1 LTLVEVGSPQIFKSL
16 VSTAQ
21 QGTAVRCVAYVR
33 VSTREQ
39 DEEVQRR
46 AIEEFAKQR
55 RVEVLNWY
63 IDKGE
68 SGAKSFKDRPAGNQL
83 LQDLD
88 QLRPECVLAW
98 SIDRLGRTMLDT
110 MSVVLELESRG
121 IRVITL
127 KEEFLQ
133 TLDPNIRKL
142 ILSILSWVAEY
153 ERRRIRERQEEAWRA
168 GKQRGRPHKVS
179 NEAILKY
186 YREYVVNRR
195 LSIKDMWKIMC
206 ADGISI
212 SYSRLRQRIR
222 ELKERGRIVEMRVVV
237 R

>member
-1 LTLVEVGSPQIFKSL
+1 
-16 VSTAQ
+16 
-21 QGTAVRCVAYVR
+21 VRCVAYIR

-46 AIEEFAKQR
+46 AVEEFARSRGFTIIKYY
-55 RVEVLNWY
+55 V
-63 IDKGE
+63 DKGE
-68 SGAKSFKDRPAGNQL
+68 SGAKLFKERPSASQL
-83 LQDLD
+83 LSELE
-88 QLRPECVLAW
+88 QLKPECLVAW

-110 MSVVLELESRG
+110 MNTVLELENRG
-121 IRVITL
+121 VKVITV

-133 TLDPNIRKL
+133 TLDPNMRKL
-142 ILSILSWVAEY
+142 VLSILAWVAEY
-153 ERRRIRERQEEAWRA
+153 ERRRIRERQEEAWKM
-168 GKQRGRPHKVS
+168 GKPRGRPRKVTD
-179 NEAILKY
+179 EVILKY
-186 YREYVVNRR
+186 YREYVANRR

-222 ELKERGRIVEMRVVV
+222 ELKERGRIVEARVVV

>member
-1 LTLVEVGSPQIFKSL
+1 
-16 VSTAQ
+16 
-21 QGTAVRCVAYVR
+21 VRCVAYIR

-39 DEEVQRR
+39 DEEVQRK
-46 AIEEFAKQR
+46 AIEEFAKAR
-55 RVEVLNWY
+55 GVEILKWY

-68 SGAKSFKDRPAGNQL
+68 SGAKLFKDRPSASTL
-83 LQDLD
+83 LQELD

-98 SIDRLGRTMLDT
+98 SIDRLGRSMLDT
-110 MSVVLELESRG
+110 MNVVLELESRG

-133 TLDPNIRKL
+133 MLDPNIRKL

-153 ERRRIRERQEEAWRA
+153 ERKRIRERQEEAWRA
-168 GKQRGRPHKVS
+168 GKQKGRPCKVTD
-179 NEAILKY
+179 EVILKY

-195 LSIKDMWKIMC
+195 LSIKDMWKIMR
-206 ADGISI
+206 ADGIEI

-222 ELKERGRIVEMRVVV
+222 ELKEKGRIEARVIVK
-237 R
+237 